1 MAAHIGISKI
11 VTSAALSIICFL
23 KSAYIPLSNCLTLSP
38 KELRINKRIRNT
50 NRTLSREDSTWAL
63 LDENWP
69 DVLHSKTGLSMDTR
83 EVGVWQQPQG
93 EVFH

>member
-1 MAAHIGISKI
+1 M
-11 VTSAALSIICFL
+11 
-23 KSAYIPLSNCLTLSP
+23 
-38 KELRINKRIRNT
+38 
-50 NRTLSREDSTWAL
+50 LSREDSTWAF

-83 EVGVWQQPQG
+83 EVGVWPQPQG